1 MGENSIRRGLA
12 FDKKDEPLRR
22 DVHYLGEVIGKLLRE
37 QGGRKLYD
45 RVESAR
51 RLAIERRE
59 SGSDVEAK
67 LLELLSGLDAVDARE
82 VIRAYSVY
90 FELVNIAEKV
100 HRIRRRR
107 EYLRDADE
115 AQPLGLEAALVNL
128 KEQGLT
134 RDEVLT
140 LLNASEIVPVFTA
153 HPTEPT
159 RRTILRK
166 EQNIVRLL
174 VALLDTGI
182 TPPERKAFLA
192 NIRSEIT
199 TIWQTEENPAE
210 GMSVADELEHVLFF
224 MTDVLYRCMPPLYEN
239 IESGLAKVFGD
250 TVQPPAIDTL
260 VRFGSWVGGDMD
272 GNPNVTAKTIRST
285 LARQRSLIL
294 NLYYEECA
302 EIASRLSQ
310 TANRVTVSNA
320 LLAQTELYRGHF
332 PDAMAAVPA
341 RHRNMPYRVFLRLVQ
356 ARLQSTFDDSAFP
369 YDKVADFE
377 ADLVLVQTS
386 LSTGQG
392 EHAGLFSVTRLLRRI
407 RTFGFHLLSLDI
419 RLDARDL
426 RSVVGA
432 GLADGTWMEASTDY
446 RADKICE
453 ALSSR
458 EPPANPGE
466 TRTRKML
473 AVFQAIAFCK
483 RKYGPRSIGLFVIS
497 MCHGPDDVLS
507 VLLLAQWGELANRRG
522 VVRLDIAP
530 LLETVADLDNGS
542 DIMRSLLANPT
553 YANHLAARERAQ
565 TIMIGYS
572 DSNKDGGFASARWA
586 LQSAQ
591 TRLVADLADEDIE
604 LTLFHGRGGT
614 ISRGGSR
621 SHSAILG
628 APARTINGRLRVTEQ
643 GEIINEKY
651 GVRGIA
657 LRNLEQMIGSVALV
671 SASDRQ
677 PEDVPA
683 AWQAFMQTL
692 ANESRSAYRRLIYNT
707 EGFYGYFREATPI
720 DAIEQ
725 MQIGSRPASR
735 RDMRGIED
743 LRAIPWVF
751 SWTQSR
757 FGLTG
762 WYGFGTGLHAALAE
776 HDMNTLREMIREWPF
791 AAIML
796 QDAETVLAKADLSI
810 AQRYSQLAGDK
821 HEQFFPGIQS
831 EFDLTRNLVLDILQ
845 HEKLLEADPILQ
857 RSIRLRNPYLDPV
870 SLLQVELL
878 KRWRDG
884 DREDDQL
891 RDALF
896 ASINGIA
903 QGLQNTG

>member
-1 MGENSIRRGLA
+1 MGQHSIRRGLA
-12 FDKKDEPLRR
+12 FEKKDEPLRN
-22 DVHYLGEVIGKLLRE
+22 DVRHLGEMIGALLRE
-37 QGGRKLYD
+37 QGGRQLYE

-59 SGSDVEAK
+59 QDDVAEGKLQQALADLNASDAQEI
-67 LLELLSGLDAVDARE
+67 
-82 VIRAYSVY
+82 IRAFSVY

-107 EYLRDADE
+107 DYLRQANE
-115 AQPLGLEAALVNL
+115 AQPLGLEAAVGEL
-128 KEQGLT
+128 KQAGLS
-134 RDEVLT
+134 REEVLH
-140 LLNASEIVPVFTA
+140 LLNASELTPIFTA

-174 VALLDTGI
+174 VALLDTGV
-182 TPPERKAFLA
+182 TPQERRAYEA
-192 NIRSEIT
+192 NIRTEIT
-199 TIWQTEENPAE
+199 TIWQTEENPVE

-224 MTDVLYRCMPPLYEN
+224 MTDVLYRCIPPLYEN
-239 IESGLAKVFGD
+239 IEGALATFYGE
-250 TVQPPAIDTL
+250 TVVPPSIDTL

-272 GNPNVTAKTIRST
+272 GNPNVSAKTIRAT

-302 EIASRLSQ
+302 AIGARLSQ
-310 TANRVTVSNA
+310 TANRVGVSNA
-320 LLAQTELYRGHF
+320 LLAQTERYQGHF
-332 PDAMAAVPA
+332 PDAMAAVSA

-356 ARLQSTFDDSAFP
+356 ARLQSTFDDSAYP
-369 YDKVADFE
+369 YEQAAEFE
-377 ADLVLVQTS
+377 RDIELVETS
-386 LSTGQG
+386 LVSNLG
-392 EHAGLFSVTRLLRRI
+392 EHAGLFAVRRLLRRI
-407 RTFGFHLLSLDI
+407 RTFGFHMLTLDI
-419 RLDARDL
+419 RHDARDL
-426 RSVVGA
+426 RTVIGQ
-432 GLADGTWMEASTDY
+432 GLGDDEWLNRSIEH
-446 RADKICE
+446 RAKAICE
-453 ALSSR
+453 ALSNR
-458 EPPANPGE
+458 EPPANPGD
-466 TRTRKML
+466 TRMRKML
-473 AVFQAIAFCK
+473 SVFQAIAFCK
-483 RKYGPRSIGLFVIS
+483 RKYGTRAIGLFVIS

-507 VLLLAQWGELANRRG
+507 VLLLAQWGELMNRKG
-522 VVRLDIAP
+522 IVRLDIAP

-553 YANHLAARERAQ
+553 YDKHLSSRGRAQ

-591 TRLVADLADEDIE
+591 TRLVADLAEADIDI
-604 LTLFHGRGGT
+604 TLFHGRGGT

-621 SHSAILG
+621 AHSAILG

-657 LRNLEQMIGSVALV
+657 LSNLEQMLGALSLV
-671 SASDRQ
+671 GANDRQ
-677 PEDVPA
+677 PEAIPEH
-683 AWQAFMQTL
+683 WQAFMATL
-692 ANESRSAYRRLIYNT
+692 ATASRDKYRELVYQSPT
-707 EGFYGYFREATPI
+707 FFDYFREATPI
-720 DAIEQ
+720 DVIEQ

-735 RDMRGIED
+735 RDQRGIED

-762 WYGFGTGLHAALAE
+762 WYGLGWGLEQAIATHGLDVAK
-776 HDMNTLREMIREWPF
+776 EMLLQWPF

-810 AQRYSQLAGDK
+810 AERYSQLSK
-821 HEQFFPGIQS
+821 HHHATFFPGIKE
-831 EFDLTRNLVLDILQ
+831 EFERSQTLVLKVLGHAKPLQ
-845 HEKLLEADPILQ
+845 DDPVLQ

-870 SLLQVELL
+870 SLLQVDLL
-878 KRWRDG
+878 QRWRAT
-884 DREDDQL
+884 DRQDDNL

-903 QGLQNTG
+903 QGIQNTG

>member
-51 RLAIERRE
+51 QLAIERRE
-59 SGSDVEAK
+59 SGSNVESK
-67 LLELLSGLDAVDARE
+67 LLKLLSGLDPVDARE

-107 EYLRDADE
+107 EYLRDANE
-115 AQPLGLEAALVNL
+115 AQPLGLEAALLNL
-128 KEQGLT
+128 KEQGIG
-134 RDEVLT
+134 RDDVLT
-140 LLNASEIVPVFTA
+140 LLNATEIMPVFTA

-182 TPPERKAFLA
+182 TPQEKTAYLA
-192 NIRSEIT
+192 NIRTEIT

-239 IESGLAKVFGD
+239 IEGALAATYGP
-250 TVQPPAIDTL
+250 TVQPPEIDTL
-260 VRFGSWVGGDMD
+260 IRFGSWVGGDMD
-272 GNPNVTAKTIRST
+272 GNPNVTAKTVRST
-285 LARQRSLIL
+285 LARQRSLVL
-294 NLYYEECA
+294 NLYFEECA
-302 EIASRLSQ
+302 EIANRLSQ
-310 TANRVTVSNA
+310 TANRVKVSNA

-369 YDKVADFE
+369 YDKASEFE
-377 ADLVLVQTS
+377 ADLELIRVS
-386 LSTGQG
+386 LETGQG
-392 EHAGLFSVTRLLRRI
+392 EHAGLFSVKRLLRRI
-407 RTFGFHLLSLDI
+407 RTFGFHLLTLDI

-426 RSVVGA
+426 RDVVAA
-432 GLADGTWMEASTDY
+432 GLDDEDWTDASIDY
-446 RADKICE
+446 RAEKICE
-453 ALSSR
+453 ALDSR
-458 EPPANPGE
+458 EPPAHGGE
-466 TRTRKML
+466 TRMRKML

-483 RKYGPRSIGLFVIS
+483 RKYGPKSIGLFVIS

-553 YANHLAARERAQ
+553 YAKHLAARRRAQ
-565 TIMIGYS
+565 TVMIGYS

-591 TRLVADLADEDIE
+591 TRLVADLADQDIE

-643 GEIINEKY
+643 GEMINEKY

-657 LRNLEQMIGSVALV
+657 LRNLEQMLGSVALV

-677 PEDVPA
+677 PEVIPD
-683 AWQAFMQTL
+683 AWQAFMHTL
-692 ANESRSAYRRLIYNT
+692 ANESRAAYRRLVYDT
-707 EGFYGYFREATPI
+707 EGFYTYYREATPI

-725 MQIGSRPASR
+725 MQIGSRPAAR
-735 RDMRGIED
+735 RDRKGIED

-762 WYGFGTGLHAALAE
+762 WYGFGSGLHAALAE
-776 HDMNTLREMIREWPF
+776 HGMETLKEMVAEWPF

-810 AQRYSQLAGDK
+810 ANRYSQLAEPLHDT
-821 HEQFFPGIQS
+821 FFPGIES
-831 EFDLTRNLVLDILQ
+831 EFDLTKNLVLEASG
-845 HEKLLEADPILQ
+845 HEKLLADDPILQ

-878 KRWRDG
+878 KRWRAS